1 MQNLSR
7 NNANKVEKLVFELA
21 QEQGFDLVESKNIS
35 DYIWLVLTGHE
46 LQKDL
51 ATQMLQE
58 LANHPINNEVK

>member
-46 LQKDL
+46 LQK
-51 ATQMLQE
+51 E
-58 LANHPINNEVK
+58 LSNHPINNEV

>member
-1 MQNLSR
+1 MKNLSR

-51 ATQMLQE
+51 ATQMLQD